1 MAAVDVILAALF
13 LVFVVILF
21 RPVRPELATLL
32 ALAAG
37 ALILLSL
44 LPTLLLL
51 VGALRDLMAR
61 TQVDFSYVA
70 MVVKVVGIAY
80 LAQFAAD
87 VARDAGETAL
97 AGKIELG
104 GRVAILAAALP
115 ALWTFMEVLLRLME
129 AVPS

>member
-115 ALWTFMEVLLRLME
+115 ALWALMEVLLRLME

>member
-1 MAAVDVILAALF
+1 MTAVDFILAALF
-13 LVFVVILF
+13 LLFVVVIF
-21 RPVRPELATLL
+21 RQMKPELAVIL

-37 ALILLSL
+37 ALLLLSL

-51 VGALRDLMAR
+51 LGVMRDIMAR
-61 TQVDFSYVA
+61 ARVDFTYVA
-70 MVVKVVGIAY
+70 LVVKVVGLAY

-115 ALWTFMEVLLRLME
+115 ALWALMEVLLRLME

>member
-115 ALWTFMEVLLRLME
+115 ALWALIEVLLRLME